1 MGISSFFRV
10 IDRAMFFIL
19 FSVYIHTRYPP
30 LPFHLFYVSFFLLKP
45 YRMELSGTLQSEKDG
60 VKRREKEEDVSF
72 ILG

>member
-1 MGISSFFRV
+1 MGISKFFDDRYSNVFCISF
-10 IDRAMFFIL
+10 M
-19 FSVYIHTRYPP
+19 YIQGNLP

-60 VKRREKEEDVSF
+60 VKRREKEEDISF